1 MSSVYPETVNTNP
14 NTFAITTSGFWMWY
28 IGSIFFFI
36 FLFVLYGTPT
46 HILFPVINIFHAFV
60 TIISWLTFLGDLLL
74 STLAQRFSFS
84 G

>member
-1 MSSVYPETVNTNP
+1 MSSVYPETVSTNP

-36 FLFVLYGTPT
+36 FLFVLYGAPT

-60 TIISWLTFLGDLLL
+60 IISWLIFLGDFLFP
-74 STLAQRFSFS
+74 TLAQRIPFS